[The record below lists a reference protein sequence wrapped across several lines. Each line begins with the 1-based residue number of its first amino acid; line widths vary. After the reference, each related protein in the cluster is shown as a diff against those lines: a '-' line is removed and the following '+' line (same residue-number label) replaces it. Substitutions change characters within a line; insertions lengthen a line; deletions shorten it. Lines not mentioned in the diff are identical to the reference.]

1 MLQLV
6 LALLLLLLVLLLLL
20 LQELLRLLLVLQ
32 VAYPLMEP
40 LWLEVQTTTLT
51 GTTLPSDVKQL
62 RIVYV
67 SDIHESSWPFFTHGR
82 VVELVRK
89 INAMH
94 ADLVLLGGDYA
105 TDSESA
111 IHFFENLPTIQAAY
125 GVYGVLGNHDRTA
138 PESNLARLRTAMRTA
153 KVTPLVNEV
162 ASVRIGTTDIRIAG
176 LDDMNNGWPE
186 LKAVASA
193 VRQDDFVIFLSHS
206 PEIIPEALNTVSG
219 DKHRNWYDLGL
230 FGHTHGGQI
239 SGLGQLLGISKVSG
253 RYERGWI
260 VENKINMLI
269 SQGVGTSVLPMRL
282 FCRPQIHLITV
293 KSGK

>member
-1 MLQLV
+1 MRRRIRHVKYRKTRLTIRIV
-6 LALLLLLLVLLLLL
+6 LAMLLVLM
-20 LQELLRLLLVLQ
+20 

-40 LWLEVQTTTLT
+40 YWLDIQTTTIT

-67 SDIHESSWPFFTHGR
+67 SDIHESSWPFFTHNR

-89 INAMH
+89 INSMH

-105 TDSESA
+105 TDSDTA
-111 IHFFENLPTIQAAY
+111 IRFFENLPTIQAAY
-125 GVYGVLGNHDRTA
+125 GVYAVLGNHDRTA
-138 PESNLARLRTAMRTA
+138 PESNLARLRTAMRAA
-153 KVTPLVNEV
+153 KVTPLINEV

-176 LDDMNNGWPE
+176 VDDMNNGWPE
-186 LKAVASA
+186 LKQVASA
-193 VRQDDFVIFLSHS
+193 VRQDDYVIFLSHS
-206 PEIIPEALNTVSG
+206 PEIIPDALNTVSG

-282 FCRPQIHLITV
+282 FCRPQVHLITV
-293 KSGK
+293 KSSK